1 MAENQNKKS
10 QGGASER
17 TGNSSSGVK
26 SVNSKT
32 EVQKTMS
39 KKVGNLTVSQI
50 VLAVALI
57 LIGVLFCALRT
68 TMLNVLLTLV
78 GVVLIALGIY
88 DLVRKKYVKGAL
100 EIAAGIVIIIC
111 GWTIVEITLLI
122 LGIVFI
128 AYAVYSIIESAPKI
142 KSSKGVNKVL
152 AILNPIL
159 LLVFGILLVVSYWAL
174 GDVICIIIGVVAI
187 VDGISLLIRTD

>member
-1 MAENQNKKS
+1 MANNQGKKSPTSAQSGAPQTQKQSVADVKKTMNKKI
-10 QGGASER
+10 
-17 TGNSSSGVK
+17 GNV
-26 SVNSKT
+26 
-32 EVQKTMS
+32 
-39 KKVGNLTVSQI
+39 TVSRI

-57 LIGVLFCALRT
+57 IIGVLFCALRAS
-68 TMLNVLLTLV
+68 MLSILLTLV

-88 DLVRKKYVKGAL
+88 DIVRKKYVKGAI
-100 EIAAGIVIIIC
+100 EAAAGLVIIVC

-142 KSSKGVNKVL
+142 KESKGANKIL
-152 AILNPIL
+152 TILNPIL

-174 GDVICIIIGVVAI
+174 GDVICIIIGIIAI